1 MVPFYLKSYNS
12 TPRTVFVLFIK
23 SFKCVDMNFKFK
35 KSISA
40 NSNQLRSMLELLG
53 IPPSLTKKTQRWVF
67 KNMKIHIPFQ
77 LGVPRLTLHHD
88 ADRNIDAF

>member
-1 MVPFYLKSYNS
+1 MVGTFGNSPKS
-12 TPRTVFVLFIK
+12 
-23 SFKCVDMNFKFK
+23 
-35 KSISA
+35 
-40 NSNQLRSMLELLG
+40 E
-53 IPPSLTKKTQRWVF
+53 KKTQRWVF